1 MSCLALRRQRGFSL
15 VELAVS
21 LVIAGILGI
30 LIWRWTVAA
39 QQPATLQAMQAQ
51 LSEAQAAVEG
61 FVLVKHRLPCPA
73 SDTAGV
79 EACGT
84 SGAVLLPW
92 RTLGMSSDGSR
103 LHYGVNRGG
112 GADLAALPAA
122 LPAAEASPDLNIEFT
137 GVPVTLVPLS
147 KRAGDTVDAA
157 SGSASAS
164 ALASVAATQV
174 QSLIAQAKAKRA
186 VVNGLDWCRVLR
198 RFDSTAGAAGTLMA
212 GNIGGALPVAYIVV
226 HPGANGQFEGSNVV
240 GNGGSWRYDL
250 PGREQDA
257 QYDDLSLAVG
267 PGDLSARL
275 GCVARLGAAQAAAQ
289 TAFAQYDTTRVME
302 QYWSLRRFDLETAW
316 SDVDDANTG
325 VAMAA
330 LDLALTATSTAVG
343 IASAANTEGV
353 TAFALVIEAANVV
366 IAVAQVKL
374 AADDLVAA
382 NQALEDAA
390 NKLVASNKYAALS
403 YQTLSATLQRSI
415 ALDGKGLNP

>member
-1 MSCLALRRQRGFSL
+1 MSSRTLRRQRGFSL

-51 LSEAQAAVEG
+51 LSEAQAAIEG

-73 SDTAGV
+73 NDTAGV

-84 SGAVLLPW
+84 SSAVMLPW

-122 LPAAEASPDLNIEFT
+122 EASPDLNIEFS
-137 GVPVTLVPLS
+137 GVPITLVPLS
-147 KRAGDTVDAA
+147 TRANTEAGLA

-164 ALASVAATQV
+164 AAAAVAATQA
-174 QSLIAQAKAKRA
+174 QSLIAQAKAKRTL
-186 VVNGLDWCRVLR
+186 VNGLDWCRVLR

-289 TAFAQYDTTRVME
+289 TAFAQ
-302 QYWSLRRFDLETAW
+302 
-316 SDVDDANTG
+316 
-325 VAMAA
+325 
-330 LDLALTATSTAVG
+330 
-343 IASAANTEGV
+343 
-353 TAFALVIEAANVV
+353 
-366 IAVAQVKL
+366 
-374 AADDLVAA
+374 
-382 NQALEDAA
+382 
-390 NKLVASNKYAALS
+390 
-403 YQTLSATLQRSI
+403 
-415 ALDGKGLNP
+415 